1 LPPLQAATRFGSWP
15 IAYDPVTGAASDD
28 EAVTD
33 RRLLPEQGDLAR
45 AAHPWR
51 ENDVGGLADIS
62 APPTGGH
69 ATTVAPAEAPPP
81 PAAAEEEEEEEE
93 ET

>member
-1 LPPLQAATRFGSWP
+1 VATRFGSWP
-15 IAYDPVTGAASDD
+15 IAYDPVTGAATDD

-33 RRLLPEQGDLAR
+33 RRLLPEQADLGAL

-51 ENDVGGLADIS
+51 ENDAGGLGDIS
-62 APPTGGH
+62 APPTCGH

-81 PAAAEEEEEEEE
+81 PAAAVEEEEAEEEE
-93 ET
+93 M